1 MTKTVH
7 CIRHGQSTFNAH
19 WEQGGG
25 VDPLHFDAVLSDLGQ
40 QQVKAAAAAVRAV
53 PYELVVT
60 SPLTRAIQTTLGLF
74 ADHPAAPKIQVEC
87 LHRERLDSSCDVGR
101 SPALLRSEFPAL
113 TFDHLEEVWWHRDG
127 DPDERGIVVE
137 PDAGAD
143 RPRAVFPQLAFGAPG
158 ARHRGGGPRHFLLSF
173 DRAAAAELRNC
184 GAGPLIGDGG
194 SSPACPKRGCAR
206 AGSPCA
212 CQNPM
217 LVHPRLTG

>member
-1 MTKTVH
+1 M
-7 CIRHGQSTFNAH
+7 
-19 WEQGGG
+19 
-25 VDPLHFDAVLSDLGQ
+25 

-60 SPLTRAIQTTLGLF
+60 SPLT
-74 ADHPAAPKIQVEC
+74 
-87 LHRERLDSSCDVGR
+87 GR
-101 SPALLRSEFPAL
+101 SRRPSGCSPTTRPRRRSRSSASTASSWTVVVTSAARLALLRSEFPAL

-127 DPDERGIVVE
+127 EPDERGIVVE
-137 PDAGAD
+137 PDEVLD
-143 RPRAVFPQLAFGAPG
+143 RPRSVFPQLAFGAPG

-184 GAGPLIGDGG
+184 GAGPLIGDGS